1 MEGSLIYRDTKD
13 YIRRGLDNVGG
24 MDFGFYENHG
34 RVKTKGYNVS
44 LRYSYANWFSL
55 GGTFNSMDAIDREKR
70 LADGTQQASLTYG
83 QRIPNQ
89 PYRYANFDASFY
101 WHDLFGKGNM
111 LSLTYD
117 SYYQHEFPLYWEDFG
132 DPDTK
137 ARVPE
142 QFSHNLTL
150 NYSVAKGRYNFSL
163 ECRNLTDEKL
173 YDNYSLQKA
182 GRAFYGKVRVYFGK

>member
-34 RVKTKGYNVS
+34 RAKTKGYNVS

-70 LADGTQQASLTYG
+70 LAEGTGQASLTYG

-89 PYRYANFDASFY
+89 PYRYANFPVLGRLRRPGYQSTRPRTVLPQPHAELQCGQGALQ
-101 WHDLFGKGNM
+101 LF
-111 LSLTYD
+111 
-117 SYYQHEFPLYWEDFG
+117 
-132 DPDTK
+132 
-137 ARVPE
+137 ARMP
-142 QFSHNLTL
+142 
-150 NYSVAKGRYNFSL
+150 
-163 ECRNLTDEKL
+163 
-173 YDNYSLQKA
+173 
-182 GRAFYGKVRVYFGK
+182 